1 MRFRNLIMN
10 FFHGIKVSSGIVAS
24 SRLFEGLT
32 TVCDSQ
38 VSSESYKGFEN
49 ALSSLLWNIRTI
61 VNRLRFSN
69 FVY

>member
-1 MRFRNLIMN
+1 MN
-10 FFHGIKVSSGIVAS
+10 FFHGIISPFKVSSEIVVS

-32 TVCDSQ
+32 TVCDSR

-49 ALSSLLWNIRTI
+49 ALTNLLWNIRTV